1 MTDIFSEFRNA
12 FRKNH
17 NGLMKLIV
25 INLVVFFILAFFHV
39 VLWLAGNNTVIDGV
53 LDWVALSPNLLTFAT
68 RPWTILTY
76 GFTHDLQDILHIL
89 FNMLILYF
97 MGRLVQDYI
106 GSHRLIAIYILGVIF
121 GALFFFAFYNL
132 IPLLASHKDIARLIG
147 ASGGVYAVIVAAAT
161 IAPETMVMLF
171 GIFPIRL
178 KYIAWAAIFLSFLQ
192 LAGPNTGGNA
202 AHLGGALLGYLF
214 IVQLRKGNDWGKPI
228 NQFLDWW
235 QSLFQPKK
243 PKMKLTSVREKKQTV
258 KTASQAK
265 QNKPEQTIASGAVP
279 SQEELDMILDK
290 ISAKG
295 YDSLTKEEKQ
305 KLFNASRQD

>member
-12 FRKNH
+12 FKKNH

-25 INLVVFFILAFFHV
+25 INLIVYLVLAFFYV
-39 VLWLAGNNTVIDGV
+39 VLWLAGNNTIINKI
-53 LDWVALSPNLLTFAT
+53 LNWVALSPDILTFLT
-68 RPWTILTY
+68 RPWTIISY
-76 GFTHDLQDILHIL
+76 GFAHDLQDILHIL

-106 GSHRLIAIYILGVIF
+106 GSHRLIGIYVLGVVF
-121 GALFFFAFYNL
+121 GALFFFAFYNF
-132 IPLLASHKDIARLIG
+132 IPLLASHKDAARLIG

-192 LAGPNTGGNA
+192 LAGSNTGGNA

-214 IVQLRKGNDWGKPI
+214 VVQLRKGKDWGKPI

-235 QSLFQPKK
+235 QTLFEPK
-243 PKMKLTSVREKKQTV
+243 PKMKLTYIGEKKQIV
-258 KTASQAK
+258 KTTSQTK
-265 QNKPEQTIASGAVP
+265 QSKSEQIIASGTVP
-279 SQEELDMILDK
+279 TQEELDMILDK

-295 YDSLTKEEKQ
+295 YESLTKEEKQ

>member
-1 MTDIFSEFRNA
+1 
-12 FRKNH
+12 
-17 NGLMKLIV
+17 
-25 INLVVFFILAFFHV
+25 
-39 VLWLAGNNTVIDGV
+39 WLAGNNTIIDKM
-53 LDWVALSPNLLTFAT
+53 LDWIALSPNMMTFIT
-68 RPWTILTY
+68 RPWTIITY

-106 GSHRLIAIYILGVIF
+106 GSHRLISIYVLGVIF
-121 GALFFFAFYNL
+121 GAFFFFAFYNF
-132 IPLLASHKDIARLIG
+132 IPLLASHKDTARLIG

-192 LAGPNTGGNA
+192 LTGSNTGGNA

-214 IVQLRKGNDWGKPI
+214 VVQLRKGKDLGTPI

-235 QSLFQPKK
+235 QSLFEPK
-243 PKMKLTSVREKKQTV
+243 PKMKVTYVREKKQTV
-258 KTASQAK
+258 KTTSQAK
-265 QNKPEQTIASGAVP
+265 QNKSEQIIASGIVP

>member
-1 MTDIFSEFRNA
+1 MTDIFSEFRTA

-25 INLVVFFILAFFHV
+25 INIMVFLILAFFHV
-39 VLWLAGNNTVIDGV
+39 VLWLAGNNNVINYI
-53 LDWVALSPNLLTFAT
+53 LNWVALSPNALTFIS
-68 RPWTILTY
+68 RPWTILSY

-97 MGRLVQDYI
+97 MGRLVQDYV
-106 GSHRLIAIYILGVIF
+106 GSHRLISIYILGVIF
-121 GALFFFAFYNL
+121 GAFFFLAFYNF
-132 IPLLASHKDIARLIG
+132 IPLLASHKDAARLIG

-178 KYIAWAAIFLSFLQ
+178 KYIAWASIFLSFLQ
-192 LAGPNTGGNA
+192 LTGSNTGGNA

-214 IVQLRKGNDWGKPI
+214 VVQLRKGKDLGKPI

-235 QSLFQPKK
+235 QSIFEPK
-243 PKMKLTSVREKKQTV
+243 PKMKLTYVREKTNSKNDFSG
-258 KTASQAK
+258 KTK
-265 QNKPEQTIASGAVP
+265 
-279 SQEELDMILDK
+279 
-290 ISAKG
+290 
-295 YDSLTKEEKQ
+295 
-305 KLFNASRQD
+305 

>member
-17 NGLMKLIV
+17 NGLMKIIV
-25 INLVVFFILAFFHV
+25 INIVVFLVLAFFHV
-39 VLWLAGNNTVIDGV
+39 VLWLAGNNTIINYM
-53 LDWVALSPNLLTFAT
+53 LDWVALSPNMMTFIT
-68 RPWTILTY
+68 RPWTILSY

-106 GSHRLIAIYILGVIF
+106 GSHRLIGIYILGVIF
-121 GALFFFAFYNL
+121 GALFFFAFYNF
-132 IPLLASHKDIARLIG
+132 IPLLMAHKDSARLVG

-178 KYIAWAAIFLSFLQ
+178 KYIAWASIFLSFLQ

-202 AHLGGALLGYLF
+202 AHLGGALLGYIF
-214 IVQLRKGNDWGKPI
+214 VIQLRKGKDLGKPI
-228 NQFLDWW
+228 NQFLNWW
-235 QSLFQPKK
+235 QSLFEPK
-243 PKMKLTSVREKKQTV
+243 PKMKLTYIREKKQTV
-258 KTASQAK
+258 KTTSQAK
-265 QNKPEQTIASGAVP
+265 QNKSEQVIASGIVP

-290 ISAKG
+290 ISEKG

>member
-25 INLVVFFILAFFHV
+25 INIVVFLILAFFHV
-39 VLWLAGNNTVIDGV
+39 VLWLAGNNTVINNI
-53 LDWVALSPNLLTFAT
+53 LNWVALSPNMMTFIT
-68 RPWTILTY
+68 RPWTILSY

-106 GSHRLIAIYILGVIF
+106 GSHRLIGIYVWGVVF
-121 GALFFFAFYNL
+121 GAFFFFAFYNF
-132 IPLLASHKDIARLIG
+132 IPLLAAHKDAARLIG

-171 GIFPIRL
+171 GIFPVRL

-192 LAGPNTGGNA
+192 LTGSNTGGNA
-202 AHLGGALLGYLF
+202 AHLGGALLGYIF
-214 IVQLRKGNDWGKPI
+214 VVQLRKGKDLGKPI
-228 NQFLDWW
+228 NQFLNWW
-235 QSLFQPKK
+235 QSLFEPK
-243 PKMKLTSVREKKQTV
+243 PKMKLTYVKEKKQAV
-258 KTASQAK
+258 QTASQK
-265 QNKPEQTIASGAVP
+265 QNKPEQIIASGAVP

-290 ISAKG
+290 ILAKG

>member
-25 INLVVFFILAFFHV
+25 INLVVFFVLAFFHV
-39 VLWLAGNNTVIDGV
+39 LLWLAGNNTIIDKM
-53 LDWVALSPNLLTFAT
+53 LDWVALSPNLLTFVT
-68 RPWTILTY
+68 RPWTILSY

-106 GSHRLIAIYILGVIF
+106 GSHRLIGIYVLGVIF
-121 GALFFFAFYNL
+121 GAFFFFAFYNF
-132 IPLLASHKDIARLIG
+132 IPLLASHKDTARLIG

-178 KYIAWAAIFLSFLQ
+178 KYIAWAAIFLSFLS
-192 LAGPNTGGNA
+192 LAGSNTGGNA

-214 IVQLRKGNDWGKPI
+214 VVQLRKGKDLGKPI

-235 QSLFQPKK
+235 QGLFEPK
-243 PKMKLTSVREKKQTV
+243 PKMKLTYMGEKKQTV
-258 KTASQAK
+258 KTTSQAK
-265 QNKPEQTIASGAVP
+265 QNKSEQIIASGTVP